1 MSDPGLKELFLQ
13 KAQLLSSVTVSVG
26 SFDEALAYA
35 VKVCEGKEACQLIS
49 PGCDLPLSGNAQGLC
64 DQKQQKVLAAPQFDP
79 EHLARLTTLC
89 AEQGMACI
97 QSGMRDRL
105 AGIDV
110 GMCQALWGIA
120 ETGTCV
126 IESSSEE
133 VRLATMVC
141 ETLVIILP
149 VSKIVHRSEDI
160 ADQMTA
166 RMQNP
171 PCTLA
176 FITGPS
182 RTADIERVLTIGVHG
197 PLEAHV
203 VLLEE

>member
-126 IESSSEE
+126 IESFTGVFMSVGLVGFLHARWNTQSS
-133 VRLATMVC
+133 LAKSMSDSAFAVY
-141 ETLVIILP
+141 VFHSPIL
-149 VSKIVHRSEDI
+149 I
-160 ADQMTA
+160 A
-166 RMQNP
+166 
-171 PCTLA
+171 
-176 FITGPS
+176 I
-182 RTADIERVLTIGVHG
+182 RTV
-197 PLEAHV
+197 V
-203 VLLEE
+203 VLLRITAVMTSPMRFFSASMLSM